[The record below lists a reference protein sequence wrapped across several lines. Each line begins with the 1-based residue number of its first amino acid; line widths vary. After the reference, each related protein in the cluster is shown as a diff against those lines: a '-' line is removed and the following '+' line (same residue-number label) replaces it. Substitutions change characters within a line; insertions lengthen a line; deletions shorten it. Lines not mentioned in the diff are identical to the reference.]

1 MIHLKSN
8 FFFKLDEVM
17 RNVQRTVVNSVVT
30 GGVEDPFQRAY
41 LTDCFRVQP
50 ELIDQI
56 QLVVHQVE

>member
-1 MIHLKSN
+1 
-8 FFFKLDEVM
+8 M